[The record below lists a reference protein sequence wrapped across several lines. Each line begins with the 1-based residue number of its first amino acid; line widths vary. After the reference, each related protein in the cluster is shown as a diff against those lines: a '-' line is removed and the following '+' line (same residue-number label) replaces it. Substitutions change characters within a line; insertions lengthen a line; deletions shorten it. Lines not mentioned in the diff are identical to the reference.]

1 MHSASATTCPAPD
14 AARAAREHAPA
25 QAARE
30 RAAAQAAQ
38 QHAALRRGFA
48 YGTLGVALFALTIP
62 MTRLASG
69 SLEAPQLSPWFV
81 AFGRAALAGVLA
93 LLYLLALRAP
103 RPSAAQWR
111 WLALTA
117 LGVVFGFPV
126 FMGLAVQRVDA
137 VHASVIT
144 GILPLVTAVLGAW
157 LLGQRQ
163 RASFWGF
170 AGLGLVLVVAFAWWR
185 GGAAPQLADGLLAL
199 ALVLGALGYV
209 WGARLSA
216 AMRPEHV
223 ISWVLVLSLPL
234 TLPLAWF
241 TRPSA
246 PVQAASWLG
255 FGYVALF
262 SMWIGFFAWYRG
274 LALGGTVRVSQVQLL
289 QPFLSILAA
298 VPILG
303 ERVDAATCVF
313 LLAVMAVVFA
323 SRRVASAPPSK
334 AYSKGP

>member
-1 MHSASATTCPAPD
+1 MQSASAIDHLPPEATRLQ
-14 AARAAREHAPA
+14 RAA
-25 QAARE
+25 QS
-30 RAAAQAAQ
+30 
-38 QHAALRRGFA
+38 RGFA

-69 SLEAPQLSPWFV
+69 SLESPQLSPWFV

-93 LLYLLALRAP
+93 LLYLSTVRAP
-103 RPSAAQWR
+103 RPSRAQWR

-144 GILPLVTAVLGAW
+144 GVLPLVTAVLGAW
-157 LLGQRQ
+157 LLGQHQ
-163 RASFWGF
+163 RASFWCC
-170 AGLGLVLVVAFAWWR
+170 ALLGLVLVLAFAWWR
-185 GGAAPQLADGLLAL
+185 GGAAPQPADGFLAL
-199 ALVLGALGYV
+199 ALSLGALGYV

-216 AMRPEHV
+216 SMRPEHV
-223 ISWVLVLSLPL
+223 ISWLLVLSLPL
-234 TLPLAWF
+234 TLPLAWA
-241 TRPSA
+241 TRPAA
-246 PVQAASWLG
+246 PVQAASWAG
-255 FGYVALF
+255 FLYVSVF

-289 QPFLSILAA
+289 QPFLSILVA
-298 VPILG
+298 VPVLG
-303 ERVDAATCVF
+303 ERVDAVTCLF

-323 SRRVASAPPSK
+323 SRRIASTPAS
-334 AYSKGP
+334 SKGP

>member
-1 MHSASATTCPAPD
+1 MDSASATTVAPAGPSQG
-14 AARAAREHAPA
+14 APALSRTAPHEHAA
-25 QAARE
+25 T
-30 RAAAQAAQ
+30 
-38 QHAALRRGFA
+38 LRRGFL
-48 YGTLGVALFALTIP
+48 YGALGVALFALTIP

-69 SLEAPQLSPWFV
+69 SLATPQLSPWFV

-93 LLYLLALRAP
+93 LLYLWLVRAP
-103 RPSAAQWR
+103 RPSPAQWR

-137 VHASVIT
+137 VHASVVT
-144 GILPLVTAVLGAW
+144 GILPLVTAVFGAA

-163 RASFWGF
+163 RASFWWC
-170 AGLGLVLVVAFAWWR
+170 AWLGVLLVVAFAWWR
-185 GGAAPQLADGLLAL
+185 GGAALQLADGLLAL

-223 ISWVLVLSLPL
+223 ISWLLVLSLPL
-234 TLPLAWF
+234 TLPLALW
-241 TRPSA
+241 TRPTA

-255 FGYVALF
+255 FVYVSLF

-303 ERVDAATCVF
+303 ERVDAATCLF

-323 SRRVASAPPSK
+323 SRRVAQA
-334 AYSKGP
+334 AVSKGPDA

>member
-1 MHSASATTCPAPD
+1 MNSVCASTIDAAPD
-14 AARAAREHAPA
+14 AVRSL
-25 QAARE
+25 QAE
-30 RAAAQAAQ
+30 RA
-38 QHAALRRGFA
+38 AALRRGFV
-48 YGTLGVALFALTIP
+48 YGLLGVALFALTIP

-69 SLEAPQLSPWFV
+69 SLDAPQLSPWFV
-81 AFGRAALAGVLA
+81 AFGRGALAGVLA
-93 LLYLLALRAP
+93 LGYLLAVRAP
-103 RPSAAQWR
+103 WPSAAQWR

-137 VHASVIT
+137 VHASVVT

-163 RASFWGF
+163 RAAFWWCALFGM
-170 AGLGLVLVVAFAWWR
+170 ALVVAFAWWR
-185 GGAAPQLADGLLAL
+185 GGAALQLADGLLAV

-216 AMRPEHV
+216 AMRPEQV
-223 ISWVLVLSLPL
+223 ISWVLVLVLPL
-234 TLPLAWF
+234 TLPLAWW
-241 TRPSA
+241 TRPVA
-246 PVQAASWLG
+246 PVSAASWLG

-262 SMWIGFFAWYRG
+262 SMWLGFFAWYRG

-303 ERVDAATCVF
+303 ESVDAATCVF

-323 SRRVASAPPSK
+323 SRRIATVSAS
-334 AYSKGP
+334 SKG

>member
-1 MHSASATTCPAPD
+1 MNSASSVAAAMPGPAAD
-14 AARAAREHAPA
+14 AAAR
-25 QAARE
+25 Q
-30 RAAAQAAQ
+30 
-38 QHAALRRGFA
+38 RRGFA
-48 YGTLGVALFALTIP
+48 YGALGVALFALTIP

-81 AFGRAALAGVLA
+81 AIGRAAVAG
-93 LLYLLALRAP
+93 LLALAYLLVVRAP
-103 RPSAAQWR
+103 WPRAEQWR

-137 VHASVIT
+137 VHASVVT
-144 GILPLVTAVLGAW
+144 GIVPLVTAVFGAW

-163 RASFWGF
+163 RASFWAF
-170 AGLGLVLVVAFAWWR
+170 ALLGLLLVVAYAWWR
-185 GGAAPQLADGLLAL
+185 GGAALQWADGLLAI

-216 AMRPEHV
+216 AMPPEQV
-223 ISWVLVLSLPL
+223 ISWVLVLSLPI
-234 TLPLAWF
+234 TLPLAWA
-241 TRPSA
+241 TRPLA
-246 PVQAASWLG
+246 PVQTASWLG

-262 SMWIGFFAWYRG
+262 SMWLGFFAWYRG

-298 VPILG
+298 VPLLG
-303 ERVDAATCVF
+303 ERVDTATCLF

-323 SRRVASAPPSK
+323 SRRVASATPM
-334 AYSKGP
+334 KGPD

>member
-14 AARAAREHAPA
+14 AARAGREHAA
-25 QAARE
+25 VQAAHQD
-30 RAAAQAAQ
+30 A
-38 QHAALRRGFA
+38 AALRRGFA

-69 SLEAPQLSPWFV
+69 SLESPQLSPWFV

-93 LLYLLALRAP
+93 LLYLLVLRAP
-103 RPSAAQWR
+103 RPSAVQWR

-144 GILPLVTAVLGAW
+144 GVLPLVTAVLGAW

-170 AGLGLVLVVAFAWWR
+170 AGLGLLLVVAFAWWR
-185 GGAAPQLADGLLAL
+185 GGAAPQLADALLAL

-234 TLPLAWF
+234 TLPLAWA
-241 TRPSA
+241 TRPLA
-246 PVQAASWLG
+246 AVQAASWVG

-323 SRRVASAPPSK
+323 SRRVASAAPSK
-334 AYSKGP
+334 GDSKGP